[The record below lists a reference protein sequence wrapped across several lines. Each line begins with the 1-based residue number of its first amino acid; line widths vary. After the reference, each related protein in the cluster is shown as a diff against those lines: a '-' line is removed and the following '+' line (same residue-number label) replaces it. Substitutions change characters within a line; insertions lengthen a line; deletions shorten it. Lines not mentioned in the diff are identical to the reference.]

1 VINQPGQLS
10 PDGTTYWNGNAWL
23 TTLAPDSRTRWS
35 GTSWDPVAPLVRHG
49 HKLRNAG
56 IVVGGLVVLFV
67 GVGIAASGSS
77 GTSTPAAADKPT
89 TATAATAA
97 PVVAAAKPAVV
108 AAAKPAV
115 VAAAKPAVVAAAKP
129 APPTETAGQANAR
142 RSAQQY
148 LSFAPFSRA
157 GLIEQL
163 SSSAGEGF
171 PLADATYGVDA
182 QHADWNAQAALSAK
196 QYLRMSAF
204 SRAGLIDQLSSS
216 AGEKFTYDQAVFG
229 VTAAGL

>member
-1 VINQPGQLS
+1 MINQPGQLS

-108 AAAKPAV
+108 AAAKPA
-115 VAAAKPAVVAAAKP
+115 
-129 APPTETAGQANAR
+129 PPTETASQANAR

-148 LSFAPFSRA
+148 LSFAPFSRD

>member
-1 VINQPGQLS
+1 MINQPGQLS
-10 PDGTTYWNGNAWL
+10 PDGTTYWNGTAWL
-23 TTLAPDSRTRWS
+23 STLAPDSRTRWN
-35 GTSWDPVAPLVRHG
+35 GTDWGPVASLVKRG
-49 HKLRNAG
+49 HKLRNAA
-56 IVVGGLVVLFV
+56 IVVGGLIVLFV
-67 GVGIAASGSS
+67 AVGIANSGSS

-97 PVVAAAKPAVV
+97 P
-108 AAAKPAV
+108 V

-148 LSFAPFSRA
+148 LSFAPFSRD
-157 GLIEQL
+157 GLIDQL

-171 PLADATYGVDA
+171 SLADATYGVDA

-196 QYLRMSAF
+196 QYLKMSAF
-204 SRAGLIDQLSSS
+204 SRAGLIEQLSSS

>member
-1 VINQPGQLS
+1 VTNQPGQLS
-10 PDGTTYWNGNAWL
+10 PDGANYWNGTAWL
-23 TTLAPDSRTRWS
+23 STLAPDTKTRWN
-35 GTSWDPVAPLVRHG
+35 GTAWSPVAPPVKRG

-56 IVVGGLVVLFV
+56 IVVGGLIALFV
-67 GVGIAASGSS
+67 AVGIAGSGSS
-77 GTSTPAAADKPT
+77 SGTTPAAAVKPT
-89 TATAATAA
+89 AATAATTA

-108 AAAKPAV
+108 AAAQ
-115 VAAAKPAVVAAAKP
+115 P

-148 LSFAPFSRA
+148 LSFAPFSRD
-157 GLIEQL
+157 GLIDQL

-171 PLADATYGVDA
+171 SLADATYGVDA

-196 QYLRMSAF
+196 QYLKMSAF
-204 SRAGLIDQLSSS
+204 SRAGLIEQLSSS
-216 AGEKFTYDQAVFG
+216 AGEKFTMDQAVFG